1 MDIISESISKDSTP
15 NPQVKASSAI
25 VPNRKPKLL
34 WGISVLTIL
43 IVAGGVTRFFSR
55 NQDTQPSIKSLT
67 VPVQTQSL
75 TIVTE
80 ASGSIQPI
88 ESVNISP
95 KTTGRLAALY
105 VEQGDQVKT
114 GQLLARMD
122 SANLEAELAQTQAEL
137 AQAQAEYTRIL
148 NGNRNEAIARAKSQV
163 KSAQARVD
171 LAAKRA
177 EKYSFL
183 ALEGAVA
190 QLTLDEYINEDRTA
204 RANLAEAQE
213 QLKEL
218 VTGSRYEDIQQYK
231 ARVNAAK
238 AKVQLAKTRLKDAE
252 LRAPFDGIVSQ
263 KYAVVG
269 SIVTP
274 DVSASTT
281 SSATSSSILSLAS
294 DLELNV
300 KVSEASIANI
310 EQKQAVEIVADAY
323 PNQTFQG
330 RVGQI
335 APEAIIENNVTSF
348 EVKVELIT
356 GQNNLR
362 SGMNVD
368 AIFQGKTI
376 VDALTIPTVA
386 ITTSQGQ
393 IGVNVATVESK
404 SQFKPVTIGLSQD
417 GQTQIIQGL
426 AASDRVFI
434 DSPPEFNQDRKISLP

>member
-15 NPQVKASSAI
+15 NPQVKALSTI

-43 IVAGGVTRFFSR
+43 IVAVGVTRLLSR
-55 NQDTQPSIKSLT
+55 NQDTQPSIESLT

-417 GQTQIIQGL
+417 GNTQIIQGL
-426 AASDRVFI
+426 AASDLVFI